1 MASTLLSLL
10 ALTFAV
16 GAALLFDR
24 ELGRRRLMPPFFS
37 QAPRR
42 ALASTLLA
50 TMLFLGVFLPAFSVG
65 SVDPGEMTARPSWA
79 LFSVH
84 FLLLVTVTGWY
95 FLGFGRVGAFAA
107 QFGLTTRQPAMDL
120 GLGLA
125 GGGLGWLGL
134 IVVMLSVVGVVSVFA
149 GPEALPQRPPEVIAW
164 LAGLPWWLRLSLALS
179 AGFFEELFFRGFL
192 QPRVGL
198 LPSTAIFVL
207 AHASYEQ
214 PYMLV
219 GLTFLSLLFGWM
231 VAQRQSIWP
240 AVVAHAAFD
249 GFQLLVIIPL
259 ALRFVPA
266 AG

>member
-1 MASTLLSLL
+1 MTPLLLTLL
-10 ALTFAV
+10 ALALAAA
-16 GAALLFDR
+16 GALLFDR
-24 ELGRRRLMPPFFS
+24 ELTRRRLQPPRFDN
-37 QAPRR
+37 PLRR
-42 ALASTLLA
+42 SLAATLLA
-50 TMLFLGVFLPAFSVG
+50 MMLFLGVFLPAVSVG
-65 SVDPGEMTARPSWA
+65 SADPGDLTGRPTWE
-79 LFSVH
+79 LFTVH
-84 FLLLVTVTGWY
+84 FLLLLTVTGWY
-95 FLGFGRVGAFAA
+95 ALGFGRRGEFAA
-107 QFGLTTRQPAMDL
+107 QFGLATRQPALDL
-120 GLGLA
+120 GLGVV
-125 GGGLGWLGL
+125 GGGLGWVGL
-134 IVVMLSVVGVVSVFA
+134 IAVMLTVVGMVSLFA
-149 GPEALPQRPPEVIAW
+149 GPDSLPQRPPEVIAW
-164 LAGLPWWLRLSLALS
+164 LADLPWWWRVALALS

-214 PYMLV
+214 PFMLV

-249 GFQLLVIIPL
+249 GFQLLVVIPL